1 MRTHMHA
8 RHGATPRE
16 RVAAE
21 ARLDVFYVS
30 VAFER
35 SYDAREKKAGR
46 PETVAAVQAE
56 WRGYVRAAQASN
68 EMVVVLPRV

>member
-1 MRTHMHA
+1 MADMM
-8 RHGATPRE
+8 RE

-30 VAFER
+30 EAFER

-46 PETVAAVQAE
+46 PETVAAP
-56 WRGYVRAAQASN
+56 VRA
-68 EMVVVLPRV
+68 E